1 MRRTL
6 RVKKL
11 VRRTTLIRKFKS
23 DEEYDYVEINSKY
36 INIIKMKNTDIRW
49 EQRFSNYQ
57 KALAQLGEFMAKSN
71 DLNKFEKQ
79 GFIKAFEYTYE
90 LAWNTIKDFYEY
102 QGEAGIQG
110 SRDAIQIAFNRD
122 LIKDGEGWMQMLKD
136 RNLTSHVYN
145 EEVAEDIAKNI
156 NEKYYNLI
164 RSLEAEINKQ
174 LN

>member
-1 MRRTL
+1 L
-6 RVKKL
+6 
-11 VRRTTLIRKFKS
+11 
-23 DEEYDYVEINSKY
+23 
-36 INIIKMKNTDIRW
+36 NI
-49 EQRFSNYQ
+49 
-57 KALAQLGEFMAKSN
+57 
-71 DLNKFEKQ
+71 
-79 GFIKAFEYTYE
+79 TYE